1 MEKIAL
7 LFDLDG
13 VIIDTESQY
22 DVFWH
27 EIGVR
32 YLGDES
38 FQSIIK
44 GSTLTNIL
52 GKYFPGRQKDQ
63 EDISKAVE
71 RYEDSMRY
79 DMIPG
84 AGEFLRSIDRENCLT
99 AVVTSSNEKKL
110 SAVLKAHPEFNTLFD
125 RILTA
130 EMFHKSKPDP
140 GCYLL
145 GMELFQTPE
154 TRTVVF
160 EDSFSGL
167 MAARGSGAIVVGLAT
182 TNKKEDVAPYSDLV
196 LEDFRGLSA
205 GELLQKVG
213 L

>member
-1 MEKIAL
+1 MEKTAL

-22 DVFWH
+22 DIFWH

-52 GKYFPGRQKDQ
+52 GKYFPGRDRDQ
-63 EDISKAVE
+63 EEISKAVE
-71 RYEDSMRY
+71 RYEDSMHY
-79 DMIPG
+79 DLIPG
-84 AGEFLRSIDRENCLT
+84 AGAFLDSIDRKECLT

-110 SAVLKAHPEFNTLFD
+110 SAVLKAHPEFTRLFD

-130 EMFHKSKPDP
+130 EMFLKSKPDP

-145 GMELFQTPE
+145 GMELFQTPAS
-154 TRTVVF
+154 RTVVF

-167 MAARGSGAIVVGLAT
+167 EAARGSGARVVGLAT
-182 TNKKEDVAPYSDLV
+182 TNRKEDVASYSDLV
-196 LEDFRGLSA
+196 LEDFRGISA
-205 GELLQKVG
+205 PELLLKLG